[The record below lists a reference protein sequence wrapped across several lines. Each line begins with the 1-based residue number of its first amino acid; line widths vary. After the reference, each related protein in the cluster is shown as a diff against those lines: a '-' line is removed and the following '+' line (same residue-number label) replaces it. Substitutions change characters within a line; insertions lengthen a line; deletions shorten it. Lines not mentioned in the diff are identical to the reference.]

1 MTSPPRLEEDNFDQN
16 AKTISLRIT
25 DSEPCKTGSP
35 DVMDILQA
43 IQDQLKNI
51 ERDRAN
57 DMREWAHWRGS
68 INANITNLS
77 ERIAE
82 LTRMYAQAI
91 EVLPIAKRTEDHV
104 GEILNWM
111 SQGGH
116 TAKHRT

>member
-1 MTSPPRLEEDNFDQN
+1 MLEEDNFDQN
-16 AKTISLRIT
+16 AETLPAQVSKLTQ
-25 DSEPCKTGSP
+25 P
-35 DVMDILQA
+35 DATLDILHA

-57 DMREWAHWRGS
+57 EVREWAHWRGS